1 MLYAS
6 LMLFAQKVEE
16 AVTPVVDEAKKDAA
30 PPNYT
35 QFLPLVALFALFYF
49 LMIRPMQKQRKE
61 QESLLTALK
70 KNDEVVTSGGIL
82 ATVYSIKDGGEEVTL
97 KLEGDTKIRV
107 LKSSIVRIVNPSAAS
122 PEGTSA
128 S

>member
-1 MLYAS
+1 MLYAF
-6 LMLFAQKVEE
+6 LTLFPDEVVEK
-16 AVTPVVDEAKKDAA
+16 TKDALEKA
-30 PPNYT
+30 KDGPPNYA
-35 QFLPLVALFALFYF
+35 QFLPLVLLFALFYF

-61 QESLLTALK
+61 QESLLSALK

-82 ATVYSIKDGGEEVTL
+82 GTVWSIKEGGEEVTL

-107 LKSSIVRIVNPSAAS
+107 LKSSIVRILNNPAAPS
-122 PEGTSA
+122 EGTSA